1 MEYCVI
7 CLWEKADRKVQ
18 DMVEVKNL
26 NLYLKKKFILKDMSF
41 TVESG
46 RICGFVGGNG
56 SGKTMLMKC
65 ISGLIPATEG
75 EIIIDGLRIGRDVD
89 FPEELGLM
97 IETPEFVDYMSGYQ
111 NLKALAAYRNRI
123 GKERIREVLT
133 EVGLNPK
140 MKRSVKKYSLGMR
153 QRLGIAQ
160 AIMEEPKLLILD
172 EPFNSLDDK
181 GVMWLREWLLR
192 YKAQGKSVL
201 LSSHNKEDIRV
212 LCDMVIHLKEGR
224 IEDITQV

>member
-41 TVESG
+41 AVENG

>member
-41 TVESG
+41 TVENG

-212 LCDMVIHLKEGR
+212 LCDMVICLKEGE